1 MREISRVVSGTNS
14 IQREGWEDGEYYCET
29 EFFDKKQLDQNNRIR
44 NSGMLDDSKLGLH
57 FDEDIRMA
65 ISCPST
71 LQWSIFCK
79 KNADTYKLLTSSTSE
94 ADRMKGARQLQIL
107 HPDWVVF
114 DRL

>member
-1 MREISRVVSGTNS
+1 MHLKTNTGTNA
-14 IQREGWEDGEYYCET
+14 ITLEGFEDGKYHAKTTFYDDAAL
-29 EFFDKKQLDQNNRIR
+29 DKNAKIR
-44 NSGMLDDSKLGLH
+44 NSGMLENSKLGIH

-79 KNADTYKLLTSSTSE
+79 KHKETYKLLTSSTSE
-94 ADRMKGARQLQIL
+94 LDRMKGARQLQIM

>member
-1 MREISRVVSGTNS
+1 MHLKTNTGTNAVTL
-14 IQREGWEDGEYYCET
+14 EGFEDNKYYAKT
-29 EFFDKKQLDQNNRIR
+29 TFYDDKALEQNKKIR

-57 FDEDIRMA
+57 LDEDIRMA
-65 ISCPST
+65 ISIPST

-94 ADRMKGARQLQIL
+94 SDRMKGARQLQIL
-107 HPDWVVF
+107 HPSWVVF